1 MAGGARNYLTRPK
14 GGQRLR
20 PSTMKPAE
28 DAVGRLEAG
37 LDRQKLLLKR
47 PVGIRRDLNPSLP
60 PGLAMSFDCLVGSDR
75 IARKVLFTKKKETE
89 QVRR

>member
-1 MAGGARNYLTRPK
+1 MPK
-14 GGQRLR
+14 GGQHLR
-20 PSTMKPAE
+20 SGTLKSAE
-28 DAVGRLEAG
+28 HVVGRLEAG

-47 PVGIRRDLNPSLP
+47 PIGIRCDLNPSLP
-60 PGLAMSFDCLVGSDR
+60 PGLTMSFDGLVGSDR